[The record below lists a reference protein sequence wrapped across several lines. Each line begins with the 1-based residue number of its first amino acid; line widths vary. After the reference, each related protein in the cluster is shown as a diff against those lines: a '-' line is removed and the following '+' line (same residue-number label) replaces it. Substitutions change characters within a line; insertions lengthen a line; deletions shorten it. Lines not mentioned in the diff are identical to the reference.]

1 MDNKRHSSWNL
12 KATFARHLHT
22 NCAISQFG
30 LIAVEWCF
38 SKARWQPKPM
48 TPQQR
53 VQQHFQHSIAS
64 LRETHA
70 TQSELI
76 CTVAD
81 RITQSLLQGGKVLVC
96 GNGGSAAL
104 AQYFSSLLLNRFDRE
119 RPALPAIALTAD
131 SVAMTAIATD
141 LQYKSVYAQQIRA
154 LGHSADILLVL
165 TSGRYSANL
174 REALGAAYDREMPVI
189 VISCEESGNVAEMLQ
204 SGDMELRVPVRLG
217 CRSQEV
223 QLTILHCLCDLIDVQ
238 IFGEEL

>member
-1 MDNKRHSSWNL
+1 
-12 KATFARHLHT
+12 
-22 NCAISQFG
+22 
-30 LIAVEWCF
+30 
-38 SKARWQPKPM
+38 M

-64 LRETHA
+64 LRETQS
-70 TQSELI
+70 TQAELI
-76 CTVAD
+76 CAAAD
-81 RITQSLLQGGKVLVC
+81 KMTQALLQGGKVLVC

-104 AQYFSSLLLNRFDRE
+104 SQYFSSLLLNRFDRE
-119 RPALPAIALTAD
+119 RPALPSIALPAD
-131 SVAMTAIATD
+131 SVAMTAIAND

-154 LGHSADILLVL
+154 LGQSTDILLVL
-165 TSGRYSANL
+165 TSGRNSANL
-174 REALGAAYDREMPVI
+174 REAVSAAYDRDMPVI

-204 SGDMELRVPVRLG
+204 SGDMELRVPARLG

>member
-1 MDNKRHSSWNL
+1 
-12 KATFARHLHT
+12 
-22 NCAISQFG
+22 
-30 LIAVEWCF
+30 
-38 SKARWQPKPM
+38 M

-64 LRETHA
+64 LRETQT
-70 TQSELI
+70 TQTELV
-76 CTVAD
+76 CAAAD
-81 RITQSLLQGGKVLVC
+81 RLTQALLQGGKVLVC

-119 RPALPAIALTAD
+119 RPALPAIALPAD
-131 SVAMTAIATD
+131 SVAMTAIAND
-141 LQYKSVYAQQIRA
+141 MQYKSVYAQQIRA
-154 LGHSADILLVL
+154 LGQSSDILLVL
-165 TSGRYSANL
+165 TSGRNSANL
-174 REALGAAYDREMPVI
+174 REAISAAYDREMPVI

-204 SGDMELRVPVRLG
+204 SGDMELRVPVQLA

>member
-1 MDNKRHSSWNL
+1 
-12 KATFARHLHT
+12 
-22 NCAISQFG
+22 
-30 LIAVEWCF
+30 
-38 SKARWQPKPM
+38 M

-53 VQQHFQHSIAS
+53 VQHHFQHGIAS
-64 LRETHA
+64 LHETES
-70 TQSELI
+70 TQTELI
-76 CTVAD
+76 CAAAERLTHA
-81 RITQSLLQGGKVLVC
+81 LLQGGKVLVC

-119 RPALPAIALTAD
+119 RPALPAIALPAD
-131 SVAMTAIATD
+131 SVALTAIATD
-141 LQYKSVYAQQIRA
+141 LQYRSVYAQQIRA
-154 LGHSADILLVL
+154 LGQSSDILLVL
-165 TSGRYSANL
+165 TSGRNSANL
-174 REALGAAYDREMPVI
+174 REAISAAYDREMPVI